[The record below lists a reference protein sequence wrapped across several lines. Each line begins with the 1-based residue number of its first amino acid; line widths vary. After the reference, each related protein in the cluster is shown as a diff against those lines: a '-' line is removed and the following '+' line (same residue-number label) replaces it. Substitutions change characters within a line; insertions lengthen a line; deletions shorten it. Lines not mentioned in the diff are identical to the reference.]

1 MTRRNIGNSFV
12 MGKVP
17 GHLEQI
23 EAAAW
28 SRLERLNREIRPTL
42 AHPFSQ
48 KMAEQIA
55 SEIGVH
61 WVTVYRYR
69 QRLLAADIAT
79 AIVGR
84 KRGFPTG
91 SSRLS
96 PAHEAV
102 IEKVIARLGRG
113 TKKLRL
119 IDVIDAIAQR
129 CRSEGLSTPT
139 RSSTSLAAK

>member
-28 SRLERLNREIRPTL
+28 SRLERL